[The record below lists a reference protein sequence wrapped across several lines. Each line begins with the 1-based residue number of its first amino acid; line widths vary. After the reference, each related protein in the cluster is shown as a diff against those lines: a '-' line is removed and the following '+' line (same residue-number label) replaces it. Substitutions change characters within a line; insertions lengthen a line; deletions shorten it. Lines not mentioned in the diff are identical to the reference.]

1 MSTGTEPGKLPH
13 ATPIEGAETRT
24 PTGGVLIELSPIRRR
39 MLLLMLAG
47 FSMIGPFSIDTFF
60 PAFPAMQLAL
70 DATSWQMQQTVSV
83 YLVAY
88 ALMSLVHGGASDAL
102 GRRPVILV
110 SLVVFL
116 LASIGCAMSTTLEGL
131 LFFRFIQG
139 LCAGAGSIVGRAIVR
154 DCFHGVEAQRAM
166 SLIHMLFG
174 IAPALAPI
182 VGGYLLVFGWQSSF
196 WFLVVFALVLM
207 LLALTLLPETCPP
220 EHRHPWSVRDLARGY
235 GEIVASAR
243 FRWLALCAGF
253 NFAAVFLYISSAHV
267 FVLEHLGFNE
277 QQFASFFVPTI
288 AGMVLGAFAAGR
300 MAGRWSASRGI
311 RMAYL
316 VMAVGGLI
324 NVVQA
329 FMVDQPSWPW
339 AVLPITLIGFGTAT
353 AFPLLSLMM
362 LDMFPARRGGNSS
375 VQMFISLSINAAVA
389 GGLAPTVNGS
399 FLGLAV
405 TSLGLTA
412 IGWTCWL
419 VARNLAKQEA
429 VVTKSG

>member
-1 MSTGTEPGKLPH
+1 MSAGTEPGKLPH
-13 ATPIEGAETRT
+13 ATPIEGAESRT
-24 PTGGVLIELSPIRRR
+24 PTGEVLIELSPMRRR
-39 MLLLMLAG
+39 MLLFMLAG

-60 PAFPAMQLAL
+60 PAFPAMQVAL
-70 DATSWQMQQTVSV
+70 DANSWQMQQTISV
-83 YLVAY
+83 YLIAY

-116 LASIGCAMSTTLEGL
+116 FASIGCALSTTFESL

-154 DCFHGVEAQRAM
+154 DCFQGADAQRAM

-174 IAPALAPI
+174 IAPAVAPI

-196 WFLVVFALVLM
+196 WFLVLFSVTLIVLAATM
-207 LLALTLLPETCPP
+207 LPETCPP
-220 EHRHPWSVRDLARGY
+220 QHRHKWSVRDLARGY

-253 NFAAVFLYISSAHV
+253 NFSAVFLYISSAPV
-267 FVLEHLGFNE
+267 FVLTHLGFNE
-277 QQFASFFVPTI
+277 QQFAAFFVPTI

-311 RMAYL
+311 RVAYL
-316 VMAVGGLI
+316 VMALGGVI
-324 NVVQA
+324 NVAQA
-329 FMVDQPSWPW
+329 LFVDQPSWPW
-339 AVLPITLIGFGTAT
+339 AVLPITLIGLGTAT

-405 TSLGLTA
+405 TSLALTA
-412 IGWTCWL
+412 MGWTCWL
-419 VARNLAKQEA
+419 VARNLARRDSAAAQ
-429 VVTKSG
+429 